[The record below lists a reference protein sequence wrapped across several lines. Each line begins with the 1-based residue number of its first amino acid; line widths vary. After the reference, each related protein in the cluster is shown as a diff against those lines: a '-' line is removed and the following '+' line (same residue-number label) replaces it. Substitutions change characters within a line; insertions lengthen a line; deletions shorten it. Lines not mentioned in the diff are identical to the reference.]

1 MAVRSSAGTL
11 SHGETPNYRP
21 PLIRSKVWGFEP
33 FWKFV
38 NYDVDL
44 SSNTSSTSSG
54 GKNNFDDDFY
64 FVGDNSIPAE
74 KIEILNNNLSNK
86 KNESSKG
93 VERII
98 PIQRVRTTS
107 LTVPPVKTATLTR
120 GSKTFPLSHKEDQ
133 QVDTFSNNYRPS
145 TRNDKIVDGSRKLLT
160 REEKILNDLSNF
172 NRSSS
177 SPRRTDEVLSIFYKR
192 APSSEDRLVID
203 IATINN
209 RRSPPREEKH
219 FDERKNQQSTDVRKS
234 QQLTDDRKSQQSTD
248 ERKIQQSTTS
258 DRKSSSVD
266 RRKTTKPTAVPIPS
280 SSRYISS
287 TLPIKIPSS
296 VHEPLSAT
304 YYLGPKF
311 DSLPNNFEV
320 RKPTQLTSVLK
331 KPGSGKPDRKSL
343 KKVAFLESSY

>member
-1 MAVRSSAGTL
+1 
-11 SHGETPNYRP
+11 
-21 PLIRSKVWGFEP
+21 
-33 FWKFV
+33 
-38 NYDVDL
+38 
-44 SSNTSSTSSG
+44 
-54 GKNNFDDDFY
+54 
-64 FVGDNSIPAE
+64 
-74 KIEILNNNLSNK
+74 
-86 KNESSKG
+86 
-93 VERII
+93 
-98 PIQRVRTTS
+98 
-107 LTVPPVKTATLTR
+107 
-120 GSKTFPLSHKEDQ
+120 
-133 QVDTFSNNYRPS
+133 
-145 TRNDKIVDGSRKLLT
+145 LT

>member
-1 MAVRSSAGTL
+1 MKRQSEMAVRSSVGTL
-11 SHGETPNYRP
+11 SHGETPNYRQ

-38 NYDVDL
+38 NYDVEL

-54 GKNNFDDDFY
+54 GKNNFDEDFY
-64 FVGDNSIPAE
+64 FVGDNNSPTE
-74 KIEILNNNLSNK
+74 KAEILNNNLSNK
-86 KNESSKG
+86 KSESSKG

-120 GSKTFPLSHKEDQ
+120 GSRTFPLSHKEEKQIDNL
-133 QVDTFSNNYRPS
+133 SNNYRTS
-145 TRNDKIVDGSRKLLT
+145 SRNDKIVDESRKLPT

-172 NRSSS
+172 NKSSS
-177 SPRRTDEVLSIFYKR
+177 SPRNTDEVLSIFYKK
-192 APSSEDRLVID
+192 APSREDKLVID
-203 IATINN
+203 IATIN

-219 FDERKNQQSTDVRKS
+219 FDDRKS
-234 QQLTDDRKSQQSTD
+234 SNDDRKSSND
-248 ERKIQQSTTS
+248 
-258 DRKSSSVD
+258 DRKSSTVD
-266 RRKTTKPTAVPIPS
+266 RRKTSKQSAPPVSS
-280 SSRYISS
+280 SSRYSSS

-296 VHEPLSAT
+296 VHEPLAAT

-320 RKPTQLTSVLK
+320 RKPTQQLTSVLK